1 MLEGMVTAYVCQRDA
16 LANDR
21 SHQEVYWIRS

>member
-21 SHQEVYWIRS
+21 SHQEVYWI